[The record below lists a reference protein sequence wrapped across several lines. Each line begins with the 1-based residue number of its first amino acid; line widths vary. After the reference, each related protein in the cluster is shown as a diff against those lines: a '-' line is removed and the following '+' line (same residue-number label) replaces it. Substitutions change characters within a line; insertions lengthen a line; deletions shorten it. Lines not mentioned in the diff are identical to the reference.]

1 MMRTALSYCRD
12 VLFLAGICVFI
23 TIVLP
28 EMFFL
33 PPPINVDRVS
43 LVPRYIVPVA
53 IPDNKKVL

>member
-12 VLFLAGICVFI
+12 VLFLAGICIFI

-33 PPPINVDRVS
+33 PSPINVDRVS

-53 IPDNKKVL
+53 IPEK